1 MSCAGPF
8 SPIFDQGI
16 RRLILLLGF
25 SETDFTFPLESRRRA
40 EDLLIAAKAK
50 YHIQVFSGV
59 SHGFAVRGNPDVE
72 QERECICSFVP
83 SIVNLTVIQGWAKEE
98 SARGVI
104 SWFNRFT
111 ATNKELQ

>member
-1 MSCAGPF
+1 M
-8 SPIFDQGI
+8 
-16 RRLILLLGF
+16 GF

-59 SHGFAVRGNPDVE
+59 SHGFAVKGNPDVE
-72 QERECICSFVP
+72 QERECNSSS
-83 SIVNLTVIQGWAKEE
+83 SILNLTVIQGWAKEE

-104 SWFNRFT
+104 GWFDRFT
-111 ATNKELQ
+111 AANMEVR